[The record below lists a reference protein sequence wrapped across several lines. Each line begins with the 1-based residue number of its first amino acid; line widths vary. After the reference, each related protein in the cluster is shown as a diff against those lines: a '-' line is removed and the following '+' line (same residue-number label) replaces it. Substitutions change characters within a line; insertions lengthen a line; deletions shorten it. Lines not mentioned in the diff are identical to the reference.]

1 MEHEMAFQ
9 LQLLDVHFIFHKQAK
24 HGCCRNANFHSLLTL
39 RCACLHLCLR
49 SHLCLMRKV
58 FGVLHPK
65 LVFTDHFCGDKKSTD
80 LAAFI

>member
-39 RCACLHLCLR
+39 RCGRLHLGLR
-49 SHLCLMRKV
+49 SHLCVVSRGLC
-58 FGVLHPK
+58 FETIGVLQ
-65 LVFTDHFCGDKKSTD
+65 LVFTDL
-80 LAAFI
+80 LALSCDTY